1 MEARSNSSDPRIREL
16 LGMVINELEKQETQ

>member
-1 MEARSNSSDPRIREL
+1 MEARSDSSDIRIREL